1 MQTLMIDM
9 FRFMAMRDKL
19 HTLGLITSVQLITYS
34 VVGSSIESADD
45 LKKKLKEH
53 VDILL
58 QDVGQR

>member
-1 MQTLMIDM
+1 MMDQ

-34 VVGSSIESADD
+34 VAGPSVEGVED
-45 LKKKLKEH
+45 LKKQLKEH

-58 QDVGQR
+58 KDVGQK